1 MWTPAARDR
10 YAAYEPRYAWGFA
23 NFQKT
28 DGYVAT
34 GLGGLWLRGPYLHNG
49 SVPTLRALLLPPAE
63 RPKQFYRGYDL
74 VDAENGGFLSA
85 AGTPGERH
93 GTLYDTN
100 LKGNGNG
107 GHLWGTD
114 LPSEVKEQL
123 LSYLKTL

>member
-1 MWTPAARDR
+1 
-10 YAAYEPRYAWGFA
+10 
-23 NFQKT
+23 
-28 DGYVAT
+28 
-34 GLGGLWLRGPYLHNG
+34 
-49 SVPTLRALLLPPAE
+49 LRALLLPPAE

-100 LKGNGNG
+100 LKGNGND